1 MMNKRLLEIRLRR
14 AELRSLI
21 ADQRVQLAEFGE
33 RWQGVFHLADMGI
46 SVFRFLR
53 RQTLL
58 SGVLAA
64 ALVRRR
70 RELWRLARSS
80 FGLWK
85 GLSVFRSLANR
96 WLPAGDATQR
106 R

>member
-14 AELRSLI
+14 AELQTQI
-21 ADQRVQLAEFGE
+21 ADQRIQLAEIGE
-33 RWQGVFHLADMGI
+33 RWQGAFHLADMGV
-46 SVFRFLR
+46 SVFRFFR
-53 RQTLL
+53 RQTLV
-58 SGVLAA
+58 SGVLTA

-70 RELWRLARSS
+70 RELWRMARTS

-85 GLSVFRSLANR
+85 GLGVFRSLANR

>member
-1 MMNKRLLEIRLRR
+1 MMNNRLLEIRLRR

-21 ADQRVQLAEFGE
+21 ADQRGQLASFGE

-46 SVFRFLR
+46 SVFRFFR
-53 RQTLL
+53 HQTLI
-58 SGVLAA
+58 SGVLTA

-70 RELWRLARSS
+70 RELWRMARTS
-80 FGLWK
+80 FGLWR
-85 GLSVFRSLANR
+85 GLGVFRSLANR
-96 WLPAGDATQR
+96 WLPAGEANQR

>member
-1 MMNKRLLEIRLRR
+1 MNKRLLEIRLRR

-21 ADQRVQLAEFGE
+21 ADQRVQLAEIGE
-33 RWQGVFHLADMGI
+33 RWQGVFRLADMGGA
-46 SVFRFLR
+46 VFRFFR
-53 RQTLL
+53 RQKLA
-58 SGVLAA
+58 SGVLTA

-70 RELWRLARSS
+70 REVWRMVRTA

-85 GLSVFRSLANR
+85 GLGVFRSLVNR
-96 WLPAGDATQR
+96 WFPAGDATQR